1 MPTRELRTVRNN
13 KDEMNMAQMILDTD
27 LSFPDSLSNPE
38 TSTRCNP
45 AKSPLHKI
53 HTESL

>member
-13 KDEMNMAQMILDTD
+13 KDEMNMAQMILGTD